1 MDLDGASRNL
11 TVAALLTLS
20 GGYLDAYT
28 YVGHGHVFANTMT
41 GNVALLGI
49 NLSAG
54 EWAAALHHVPPLGGF
69 VVAVFVAHLLGLA
82 AQRGW
87 MRHTAF
93 ASLVV
98 EIAFLGIAASGLVGA
113 SSAWLIPGIS
123 FVATLQTLSFTHL
136 EELSYTSVMTTG
148 NLRRAAQKLFVG
160 LIPRYDAGALH
171 DSALLA
177 TISFCFLAGAVA
189 GGLVT
194 RLVPDVALWGAV
206 LLLVGAFAEIVRRA
220 AARRRGRRRGRLRR
234 SAGGAVLRRGI
245 RCRDGTGPRASRRR
259 VIALPSRSPA
269 RGASA
274 APHQS
279 HPRSLSSIS
288 PPIARIVT
296 DSCAMAC
303 PSRKHGAP
311 GVVC

>member
-49 NLSAG
+49 NVSAG
-54 EWAAALHHVPPLGGF
+54 EWAEALHHVPPLGGF
-69 VVAVFVAHLLGLA
+69 VVAVFVAHLFGLA

-93 ASLVV
+93 VSLIV
-98 EIAFLGIAASGLVGA
+98 EIAFLCLAASGLVGA

-160 LIPRYDAGALH
+160 LIPRYDALALH

-177 TISFCFLAGAVA
+177 TISFCFLAGAVI

-220 AARRRGRRRGRLRR
+220 RRR
-234 SAGGAVLRRGI
+234 AGGGEGGASSNGNNSNGSNGSNGSHPAG
-245 RCRDGTGPRASRRR
+245 GT
-259 VIALPSRSPA
+259 PSDANPA
-269 RGASA
+269 R
-274 APHQS
+274 
-279 HPRSLSSIS
+279 
-288 PPIARIVT
+288 
-296 DSCAMAC
+296 
-303 PSRKHGAP
+303 
-311 GVVC
+311 